1 MVPATSSGSDAG
13 QHYHLLQCRSDLA
26 QQNVP
31 ESAEESK
38 MEEFMKTEQ
47 IKRIEV
53 HTVMLQEGT
62 DYQSEDLVPDRI
74 FPGVRMLPNEKLQQ
88 IAQEHLFD
96 RCSWRGEIFPDIPNQ
111 HSFRAQFERT
121 LKG

>member
-1 MVPATSSGSDAG
+1 
-13 QHYHLLQCRSDLA
+13 
-26 QQNVP
+26 
-31 ESAEESK
+31 
-38 MEEFMKTEQ
+38 MKTEQ

-62 DYQSEDLVPDRI
+62 EYQSEDLVPDRI
-74 FPGVRMLPNEKLQQ
+74 FPGARMLPDEKLQQ
-88 IAQEHLFD
+88 IAKEHLFD
-96 RCSWRGEIFPDIPNQ
+96 RCCWSGGIFPDNPNQ